1 MRVVVVGGGTGGC
14 AFAGTLARTTGHDV
28 VLLEAGHDFG
38 PFEQMRWPFEL
49 LDSRR
54 IPLTHDWGLLNEDP
68 GTNRRYNLWRAK
80 VLGGCSAHN
89 GCSAVRGLRAD
100 FDQWAEVGGAF
111 WAADKLLEDFRAVEA
126 ALRVRSYRPDE
137 ITPFQQDVH
146 AAALACGFPN
156 SADINDIDE
165 GEGASVCP
173 VNKVGGV
180 RWNAAF
186 AFLDPVRDRGN
197 FSILDDFEA
206 TELRL
211 DGNRVVG
218 VRGLRRGAQTD
229 VDADM
234 VVLGAGAYGSPILL
248 LRSGIGDPALL
259 RAAGI
264 APRHDLPGVGQN
276 LQDHPC
282 AVVGYAGRPELIER
296 MQAFERTRLAF
307 DEGIIVK
314 ARSPASAWPVDIHIF
329 SCGGRS
335 FEPAGWYWQLWVGLL
350 TPYSRGEVRPVR
362 EGGELRFTIAHNH
375 GSDREGRD
383 LAALAWGV
391 ETARRMAASDPLR
404 AMLAEE
410 VAPGAAIGRDGL
422 ADWIRATHVNYFH
435 PAGTCAIGKDPR
447 QGAVVDEMCRVHG
460 LKGLMVADASV
471 MPNITAANTNI
482 PTAALAHRLARH
494 FEAVLAR

>member
-1 MRVVVVGGGTGGC
+1 
-14 AFAGTLARTTGHDV
+14 
-28 VLLEAGHDFG
+28 
-38 PFEQMRWPFEL
+38 
-49 LDSRR
+49 
-54 IPLTHDWGLLNEDP
+54 
-68 GTNRRYNLWRAK
+68 
-80 VLGGCSAHN
+80 
-89 GCSAVRGLRAD
+89 VRGLRAD
-100 FDQWAEVGGAF
+100 FDLWAEVGGPF

-126 ALRVRSYRPDE
+126 ALRVRSYRAEE

-156 SADINDIDE
+156 SVDINDIDE

-186 AFLDPVRDRGN
+186 AFLDPVREQSN

-206 TELRL
+206 AELLL
-211 DGNRVVG
+211 DGHRVVG
-218 VRGLRRGAQTD
+218 VHGRRRGAHTD

-234 VVLGAGAYGSPILL
+234 VVLAAGAYGSPILL
-248 LRSGIGDPALL
+248 LRSGIGDPDLL
-259 RAAGI
+259 RAAGVE
-264 APRHDLPGVGQN
+264 PRHDLPGVGQN

-282 AVVGYAGRPELIER
+282 AVVEYTGQPALIRR
-296 MQAFERTRLAF
+296 MEAFERTRLAF

-314 ARSPASAWPVDIHIF
+314 ARSPRSAWPVDIHIF
-329 SCGGRS
+329 SSGGRS

-350 TPYSRGEVRPVR
+350 TPYSRGHVRPIR
-362 EGGELRFTIAHNH
+362 EHGQLRFTVAHNH
-375 GSDREGRD
+375 VTDREGRD

-391 ETARRMAASDPLR
+391 ETVRRMAASDPLR

-410 VAPGAAIGRDGL
+410 LAPGAAVGADGL

-447 QGAVVDEMCRVHG
+447 HGAVVDEMCHVHG
-460 LKGLMVADASV
+460 LEGLMVADASV

-494 FEAVLAR
+494 FDALRAR

>member
-1 MRVVVVGGGTGGC
+1 M
-14 AFAGTLARTTGHDV
+14 
-28 VLLEAGHDFG
+28 
-38 PFEQMRWPFEL
+38 
-49 LDSRR
+49 
-54 IPLTHDWGLLNEDP
+54 
-68 GTNRRYNLWRAK
+68 RAK
-80 VLGGCSAHN
+80 VLGGCSSHN

-100 FDQWAEVGGAF
+100 FDQWAAIGGPF
-111 WAADKLLEDFRAVEA
+111 WAADGMLEDFRAVEA
-126 ALRVRSYRPDE
+126 ALRVRSYRFDE

-173 VNKVGGV
+173 VNKAGGV

-197 FSILDDFEA
+197 LSVLDDFEA
-206 TELRL
+206 AALRL
-211 DGNRVVG
+211 DGSRVFG
-218 VRGLRRGAQTD
+218 VRGLRRGVQTD

-234 VVLGAGAYGSPILL
+234 VVLAAGAYGSPILL
-248 LRSGIGDPALL
+248 LRSGIGDSALL

-264 APRHDLPGVGQN
+264 TPRHDLPGVGQN

-282 AVVGYAGRPELIER
+282 AVLDYVGRPELIER
-296 MQAFERTRLAF
+296 MEAFERTRLAF

-314 ARSPASAWPVDIHIF
+314 ARSPASSWPVDIHIF
-329 SCGGRS
+329 SSGGRC

-350 TPYSRGEVRPVR
+350 IPCSRGQVRPIR
-362 EGGELRFTIAHNH
+362 EGGQVRFAISHNH
-375 GSDREGRD
+375 GTDREGRD
-383 LAALAWGV
+383 VAALAWGV

-404 AMLAEE
+404 AMLAEGT
-410 VAPGAAIGRDGL
+410 APGAAIGRDVL

-435 PAGTCAIGKDPR
+435 PAGTCAIGRDPR
-447 QGAVVDEMCRVHG
+447 SGAVVDEMCRVHG

-471 MPNITAANTNI
+471 MPTITAANTNI

-494 FEAVLAR
+494 FDAVLAR